1 MERHESRTTESP
13 AAPGDGHR
21 RQFDAFAR
29 ARRPALVRIARRLCS
44 GGAID
49 PEDLVQ
55 ETLER
60 AYRHFDKLMAE
71 NAGAVSVWLST
82 TMSNRFLDH
91 CRRRRTEVMGA
102 PMLRLVQDLDAEGEA
117 APQERWERVSRDEFQ
132 RAIDQLRPPHL
143 RDAYRLHVAGLRYRA
158 IAQQLR
164 STEGTVG
171 RWLTEARQALREL
184 LGGKDASHEGMAE
197 S

>member
-1 MERHESRTTESP
+1 M
-13 AAPGDGHR
+13 
-21 RQFDAFAR
+21 
-29 ARRPALVRIARRLCS
+29 
-44 GGAID
+44 
-49 PEDLVQ
+49 Q

-60 AYRHFDKLMAE
+60 AYRHFDKLMEE

-102 PMLRLVQDLDAEGEA
+102 PMLRLVQDLDAEDEA

-184 LGGKDASHEGMAE
+184 LGGNDASHEGLAE

>member
-1 MERHESRTTESP
+1 MREPEGSIP
-13 AAPGDGHR
+13 VGDGQH
-21 RQFDAFAR
+21 RQFEAFAR
-29 ARRPALVRIARRLCS
+29 ARRPGLLRIARRLCA
-44 GGAID
+44 GGGID

-60 AYRHFDKLMAE
+60 AYRNFDRLEGE

-82 TMSNRFLDH
+82 TLSNRFLDH
-91 CRRRRTEVMGA
+91 CRRRRTEVLGA
-102 PMLRLVQDLDAEGEA
+102 PMLRLVQDVDAQGEA
-117 APQERWERVSRDEFQ
+117 APLERWERVSRDEFQ

-143 RDAYRLHVAGLRYRA
+143 REAYRLHVAGLRYRA

-171 RWLTEARQALREL
+171 RWLTEARQALRRL
-184 LGGKDASHEGMAE
+184 LGDDDASREGMAE
-197 S
+197 T

>member
-1 MERHESRTTESP
+1 MMGAGGGATME
-13 AAPGDGHR
+13 DGLH

-29 ARRPALVRIARRLCS
+29 SRRPSLLKVARRLCA
-44 GGAID
+44 GGGID

-60 AYRHFDKLMAE
+60 AYRHFDRLAGE

-82 TMSNRFLDH
+82 TLSNRFLDH
-91 CRRRRTEVMGA
+91 CRRRRTEVLGA
-102 PMLRLVQDLDAEGEA
+102 PALRVVQGDSTGE
-117 APQERWERVSRDEFQ
+117 PVPLEQWERITSEDFL
-132 RAIDQLRPPHL
+132 RAIEQLRPPQV
-143 RDAYRLHVAGLRYRA
+143 REAYRLHASGLRYRA

-164 STEGTVG
+164 APEGTVG
-171 RWLTEARQALREL
+171 RWLSEARQALREL
-184 LGGKDASHEGMAE
+184 LAPGESTRDGRAE